1 MNLTVFA
8 KYLLYFLRVIHGY
21 CCITIVQ
28 EVKET
33 ELGVYLTHLCS
44 EKHVGIRFPDIFKG
58 ISGCFS
64 PHLLSLH

>member
-1 MNLTVFA
+1 MD
-8 KYLLYFLRVIHGY
+8 
-21 CCITIVQ
+21 ITIVQ